1 MKKHKRK
8 LYILIGAPGSGK
20 STWAKAQHNAIV
32 LSSDDIRLEQFGSLD
47 CQDKNKEVFQLLHN
61 RLEYYTQYSDL
72 NIIYD
77 ATNINQ
83 NRRKVIFE
91 KHKSDFEVVAVMFD
105 LPIDKLL
112 ENNNKREGLAVVP
125 EHVIRRMVNNLQHP
139 TIDID
144 CNSTINVYDGVR
156 TVRLTKEY

>member
-20 STWAKAQHNAIV
+20 STWAKAQPNAIV
-32 LSSDDIRLEQFGSLD
+32 LSSDDIRIEKFGTLA
-47 CQDKNKEVFQLLHN
+47 CQNKNKEVFQLLHN
-61 RLEYYTQYSDL
+61 RLDYYAQYTDS

-83 NRRKVIFE
+83 RRRKAIFE
-91 KHKSDFEVVAVMFD
+91 KHKSNFEVVAVMFN

-125 EHVIRRMVNNLQHP
+125 EHVIRRMVKDMQLP
-139 TIDID
+139 TIGVD
-144 CNSTINVYDGVR
+144 CNSIINVYNGVR
-156 TVRLTKEY
+156 IVKLDKEY